1 MAQPATEPAQE
12 PQTGPTKRSARRARL
27 RTAEDQAAIA
37 LDLGP
42 LLAPYRKRGRLAIR
56 VEQMPPLARLSAG
69 RNNGD
74 NSWSLGSDE
83 LEALNF
89 QPPPGFDQPHMLA
102 VRIIVHDSAGAS
114 TAAVLD
120 YEISP
125 DGAVPAAAPPNAAMD
140 AEATAQL
147 QRLQEALA
155 EMGDR
160 LDQRENALAAAK
172 EDAEAARM
180 ALELAREDWEKEE
193 ARRLAEAKTGW
204 QKEADAALGRA
215 QTTAEHSRAADESEL
230 RALKDE
236 LAALRMELAAR
247 EAALTEMRAAQTK
260 TERDAEAGRREALR
274 KAEDGWK
281 AEEETR
287 LAAAKAAWQKETEA
301 ALAEA
306 RAAADYARA
315 DGEAEQRRVTD
326 ELTRLHK
333 AANTRDAE
341 MTRLRA
347 TMINAEAAAARA
359 QRDALAKAEERWK
372 SEEAARFQAAE
383 AAWRAEMEAALAAA
397 QTGEEDAAHREAE
410 QRAALAAAETEWK
423 AQSAREL
430 AGLQARCE
438 HAEAELESHAVQAAA
453 DAAELR
459 RLQGE
464 WRAAQDSLAER
475 DRELERLRAAAA
487 NAAAP
492 APSTQAVNAIEAA
505 LEDATARYEA
515 AEAALADLRRRTGP
529 RAATDMALLRDEV
542 ETLQTMLTQREE
554 ELARLRVAADRWH
567 EYQEQEAVAGLTR
580 TAKRKPRR
588 YVNDDEPQAPRK
600 GGLLRDVALVVA
612 VAVAGVLFTPKIVA
626 ALPYEW
632 QAELPAFLQ
641 PAQDDGG
648 DATVTAPATAPAGAP
663 APARPIALIIHGV
676 NLRAGPTSDSKVI
689 RTLNRGTTIEEIG
702 QQGGWYH
709 VRTLAKAGGAAA
721 VSGWV
726 YKTYLTPDETPAKAA
741 TPKG

>member
-27 RTAEDQAAIA
+27 RTAVEQAAIA

-42 LLAPYRKRGRLAIR
+42 LLAPYRTRGRLAIR

-102 VRIIVHDSAGAS
+102 IRIILHDSAGAS

-125 DGAVPAAAPPNAAMD
+125 DGAIPAAATPNAAMD
-140 AEATAQL
+140 AEAAAQL

-160 LDQRENALAAAK
+160 LDQRETALAAAK

-193 ARRLAEAKTGW
+193 ARRLAEAKAGW

-215 QTTAEHSRAADESEL
+215 QTTAEHSRAAGESEL

-236 LAALRMELAAR
+236 LAGLRTELAAR
-247 EAALTEMRAAQTK
+247 EAALAEMRAAQTK

-274 KAEDGWK
+274 KAEECWK

-287 LAAAKAAWQKETEA
+287 LATAKAAWQKETEA

-306 RAAADYARA
+306 HAAADDARA
-315 DGEAEQRRVTD
+315 SGDAEQRRVTD

-359 QRDALAKAEERWK
+359 QREALAKAEERWK

-383 AAWRAEMEAALAAA
+383 AAWRAEMEAAAAA
-397 QTGEEDAAHREAE
+397 RTGDEDAAHREAE
-410 QRAALAAAETEWK
+410 QREALAAAETEWK

-430 AGLQARCE
+430 AALQARCE
-438 HAEAELESHAVQAAA
+438 HAEAELESRAVQTAA
-453 DAAELR
+453 DAAELG

-464 WRAAQDSLAER
+464 WRAAQDSLAGR
-475 DRELERLRAAAA
+475 DRELERLRATATK
-487 NAAAP
+487 AAAP

-542 ETLQTMLTQREE
+542 ETLQTMLSHREE

-567 EYQEQEAVAGLTR
+567 EYQEQEAAAGLTR
-580 TAKRKPRR
+580 NAKRKPRR

-600 GGLLRDVALVVA
+600 GGLLRDLALVVA

-648 DATVTAPATAPAGAP
+648 DATVTAPATAPAPPP
-663 APARPIALIIHGV
+663 APARPMALIIHGV

-689 RTLNRGTTIEEIG
+689 QTLNRGTTVEEIG

-709 VRTLAKAGGAAA
+709 VRTLAKADGGAA

>member
-12 PQTGPTKRSARRARL
+12 PQTGPTKRSTRRARA
-27 RTAEDQAAIA
+27 RTAEEQAAIA

-83 LEALNF
+83 LEALSF

-102 VRIIVHDSAGAS
+102 IRIILHDSAGAS

-120 YEISP
+120 YEVSP
-125 DGAVPAAAPPNAAMD
+125 DGAGPTAPVADAALD
-140 AEATAQL
+140 AEAAAQL

-160 LDQRENALAAAK
+160 LDQRETALAAAR

-193 ARRLAEAKTGW
+193 AKRLAEAKAGW
-204 QKEADAALGRA
+204 QKEAEAALGRA
-215 QTTAEHSRAADESEL
+215 QKTAEHSRAADESEL

-236 LAALRMELAAR
+236 LAASRTELAAR
-247 EAALTEMRAAQTK
+247 EAALAEMRAAQTK
-260 TERDAEAGRREALR
+260 TERDAEAGQREALR
-274 KAEDGWK
+274 K

-306 RAAADYARA
+306 RAAANDARV
-315 DGEAEQRRVTD
+315 GEEAEQRRVTD

-359 QRDALAKAEERWK
+359 QRDALAKAEDRWK
-372 SEEAARFQAAE
+372 SEEAARLQAAE
-383 AAWRAEMEAALAAA
+383 TAWRAEMEAALAAA
-397 QTGEEDAAHREAE
+397 RTGDADAAHREAE
-410 QRAALAAAETEWK
+410 QRAALGAAESEWK

-430 AGLQARCE
+430 AALQARCE
-438 HAEAELESHAVQAAA
+438 HAEAELESRAVQAAA
-453 DAAELR
+453 DAAELG
-459 RLQGE
+459 RLQDE

-475 DRELERLRAAAA
+475 DRELERLRATAAK
-487 NAAAP
+487 AAVP
-492 APSTQAVNAIEAA
+492 APSTQAVTAIEAA
-505 LEDATARYEA
+505 LEEATARYEA
-515 AEAALADLRRRTGP
+515 AEAALTDLRRRTGP

-567 EYQEQEAVAGLTR
+567 DYQEQEAVAGLTR

-588 YVNDDEPQAPRK
+588 YAKDDESEAPRR

-648 DATVTAPATAPAGAP
+648 DATVTAPAPAKTLAPPP
-663 APARPIALIIHGV
+663 APARPMAVIIHGV
-676 NLRAGPTSDSKVI
+676 NLRAELLFRRARWSRRSSAAHRSK
-689 RTLNRGTTIEEIG
+689 RSASREAGTMCARLRKRSGT
-702 QQGGWYH
+702 
-709 VRTLAKAGGAAA
+709 A

-726 YKTYLTPDETPAKAA
+726 YKTYLTPGETPAKAA
-741 TPKG
+741 TPKS